1 MDADK
6 SKLYEACNA
15 MLIVCDILRHD
26 YWSGA
31 TVTYMHDGLVLLWL
45 PAHLSGTSIVD
56 ITAGLRQV

>member
-1 MDADK
+1 
-6 SKLYEACNA
+6 

-31 TVTYMHDGLVLLWL
+31 TVTYMHDGLVQLCL
-45 PAHLSGTSIVD
+45 PAHLSGTRIVD